1 MRATKQAILS
11 YLQELKP
18 TLAQKGIVELG
29 LFGSYARDENTVYSD
44 IDVAIRRDDGYL
56 EHRHSYEYFNLIDEI
71 KDDLLKKFHRQSD
84 VFDLSSETPM
94 RVNVLKELI
103 YV

>member
-11 YLQELKP
+11 YLKELKP

-44 IDVAIRRDDGYL
+44 IDVAIRRDADYL
-56 EHRHSYEYFNLIDEI
+56 KDRHSYEYFNLIDEI
-71 KDDLLKKFHRQSD
+71 KNDLLKKFHRQSD
-84 VFDLSSETPM
+84 IFDLSSETPM

>member
-18 TLAQKGIVELG
+18 TLVQKGIVELG

-44 IDVAIRRDDGYL
+44 IDVAIRRDVDFL
-56 EHRHSYEYFNLIDEI
+56 KDRHSYEYFNLIDEI
-71 KDDLLKKFHRQSD
+71 KDDILKKFHRQSD

>member
-18 TLAQKGIVELG
+18 TLVQKGIVELG

-44 IDVAIRRDDGYL
+44 IDVAIRRDAGYL
-56 EHRHSYEYFNLIDEI
+56 EQRHSYEYFNLIDEI
-71 KDDLLKKFHRQSD
+71 KNDLFKKFHRQSD